1 MLSDQKR
8 KPILKV
14 LVGSRAHNLHT
25 DDSDFD
31 YRGVFI
37 VPTVDLLSIGKN
49 MKTTNWVEGKVDDT
63 SWELGHFL
71 KMATQCNPNVLD
83 VFKGEVID
91 AGPGGAGRRLQELWP
106 AVISRRRILDA
117 YLGYSHN
124 QFKKLMDQEAVD
136 TPRVWKFGVTYI
148 RALLNGI
155 DILKTGTFRLKVEPA
170 YLDFLINLR
179 EGMLSRGHIV
189 DAAMRLQ
196 KKIHAAYGRSSVPE
210 APDLERVN
218 EYLGGM
224 RWDNWRIF

>member
-8 KPILKV
+8 KPILHV

-37 VPTVDLLSIGKN
+37 VPTTDLLSIGKN

-83 VFKGEVID
+83 VFKGEPID
-91 AGPGGAGRRLQELWP
+91 DSGEGQALQELWP
-106 AVISRRRILDA
+106 HVISRRRILDA

-155 DILKTGTFRLKVEPA
+155 DILNTGTFSLEVKDIRSRNILRL
-170 YLDFLINLR
+170 IR
-179 EGMLSRGHIV
+179 EGHVSRGVIIDEAV
-189 DAAMRLQ
+189 RLQ
-196 KKIHAAYGRSSVPE
+196 KEIHDAYGRSTIPE
-210 APDLERVN
+210 APNLEVVN
-218 EYLGGM
+218 EYLLGM
-224 RWDNWRIF
+224 RKKHWRLF